1 MPKRG
6 AKVSK
11 PLPKIPPDRMLNG
24 AVCAQYKRCGKANCR
39 CARGEL
45 HGPYFYRFQ
54 WYEGGVVK
62 EYLRLSDVEEVR
74 AACARYRALQD
85 ELREGRQHFQVLLS
99 QLRSSLGEL
108 DYE

>member
-1 MPKRG
+1 MRETETEN
-6 AKVSK
+6 SK
-11 PLPKIPPDRMLNG
+11 PLPKIPPAGMLNG
-24 AVCAQYKRCGKANCR
+24 AVCAQYKRCGKANCK

-54 WYEGGVVK
+54 WHEGKVIK
-62 EYLRLSDVEEVR
+62 EYVPLSQVKEVR

-85 ELREGRQHFQVLLS
+85 QLREGRRHHRSLVSL
-99 QLRSSLGEL
+99 LRSALRGM

>member
-1 MPKRG
+1 MRRHQENP
-6 AKVSK
+6 K
-11 PLPKIPPDRMLNG
+11 PLPKIPPDGMLNG

-39 CARGEL
+39 CIRGEL

-54 WYEGGVVK
+54 WCEGRVVK

-74 AACARYRALQD
+74 AACARYGALQD
-85 ELREGRQHFQVLLS
+85 ELREGRKHFQVLLS
-99 QLRSSLGEL
+99 QLRSSLRGL